1 MMYANAPIDRD
12 DRDQKRPRHCKSS
25 IAPPGFSLELIRL
38 ERFVNCFSPRPET
51 IRGRACSNT
60 VADGGCP
67 RARARRAL
75 PSGDERAFQEL
86 VDRYKDLVFAL
97 IARTVQDRS
106 RAEDLAQDVFLRIH
120 RGLPYFRGEARLS
133 TWIYRIVANV
143 CLQEHGRPARGRV
156 ARRRADADAATP
168 SASDRQFGDLELRDR
183 LEKAI
188 ARLPANYRL
197 LDRRALSRGRAVRGS
212 GRSAAAAARHGEDAA
227 VSREAA
233 AAADAGDGSEMSG
246 VAGSGRG

>member
-1 MMYANAPIDRD
+1 MEDVHER
-12 DRDQKRPRHCKSS
+12 
-25 IAPPGFSLELIRL
+25 ELV
-38 ERFVNCFSPRPET
+38 ERCR
-51 IRGRACSNT
+51 
-60 VADGGCP
+60 
-67 RARARRAL
+67 
-75 PSGDERAFQEL
+75 SGDEHAFQEL

-143 CLQEHGRPARGRV
+143 CLQDHGRPPGR
-156 ARRRADADAATP
+156 RCRSTTSGRAAQATP
-168 SASDRQFGDLELRDR
+168 SAPDRQFGDLELRDR

-197 LDRRALSRGRAVRGS
+197 LIAAHYLKGVQYEGLAEALQLPLGTVKTQLYRAKQQLRRML
-212 GRSAAAAARHGEDAA
+212 ETDLK
-227 VSREAA
+227 
-233 AAADAGDGSEMSG
+233 
-246 VAGSGRG
+246 

>member
-1 MMYANAPIDRD
+1 MEAIHER
-12 DRDQKRPRHCKSS
+12 
-25 IAPPGFSLELIRL
+25 ELV
-38 ERFVNCFSPRPET
+38 ERC
-51 IRGRACSNT
+51 
-60 VADGGCP
+60 
-67 RARARRAL
+67 RR
-75 PSGDERAFQEL
+75 GDEGAFQEL

-106 RAEDLAQDVFLRIH
+106 RAEDLAQDVFLRVH

-143 CLQEHGRPARGRV
+143 SVQDRGRAAPALSLDDERTR
-156 ARRRADADAATP
+156 ARATR

-197 LDRRALSRGRAVRGS
+197 LVAAHYLNGMQYEDLAEALALPLGTVKTQLHRAKQQLRRTL
-212 GRSAAAAARHGEDAA
+212 EN
-227 VSREAA
+227 ELK
-233 AAADAGDGSEMSG
+233 
-246 VAGSGRG
+246 